1 MPFINSMT
9 FPCKMSLEKFL
20 GEIFLCAYPVDEIEK
35 LYRNLYRELNLNIPA
50 SGEYTYK
57 LNEMAYDIKLV
68 FSSDCSSSFCISVF
82 GLDIHC
88 DFYKNEIVCA
98 GDTAP
103 LLSDEG
109 ITDLR
114 LLIDVNATEIFINGG
129 KAFMCVGHLQDYNL
143 NKLVIKASEND
154 IELRTLEIAELSGIW

>member
-1 MPFINSMT
+1 M
-9 FPCKMSLEKFL
+9 
-20 GEIFLCAYPVDEIEK
+20 
-35 LYRNLYRELNLNIPA
+35 
-50 SGEYTYK
+50 
-57 LNEMAYDIKLV
+57 
-68 FSSDCSSSFCISVF
+68 F

-154 IELRTLEIAELSGIW
+154 IELRTLEIAELRGIW